1 MLKIVSNYNLKFLNY
16 FRINLSIKI
25 FLDVF
30 FYKRILMLKWLCCT
44 NLAYKVYSVL

>member
-16 FRINLSIKI
+16 FRINLSVKI

-30 FYKRILMLKWLCCT
+30 FYKRILMLKLK
-44 NLAYKVYSVL
+44 NAIYNIGL

>member
-30 FYKRILMLKWLCCT
+30 FYKRILILKLK
-44 NLAYKVYSVL
+44 NVIYNIGL

>member
-25 FLDVF
+25 FLDIF
-30 FYKRILMLKWLCCT
+30 FYKSILMLKLK
-44 NLAYKVYSVL
+44 NAIYNIGL

>member
-30 FYKRILMLKWLCCT
+30 FYKRILMLKLK
-44 NLAYKVYSVL
+44 NAIYNIGL

>member
-16 FRINLSIKI
+16 FRINLSVKI

-30 FYKRILMLKWLCCT
+30 FYKRILMLKLK
-44 NLAYKVYSVL
+44 NAIYNIG